1 MVSVQIQQEETG
13 WGKVWG
19 GGEGIVSLGEKEMES
34 NDSQG
39 CVMTSVVSH
48 VHLSGIRAEG
58 TECEDG
64 L

>member
-1 MVSVQIQQEETG
+1 MG
-13 WGKVWG
+13 WGKVGGGG

-34 NDSQG
+34 NNSQG
-39 CVMTSVVSH
+39 CVITSVVSH
-48 VHLSGIRAEG
+48 VHLSGIQAEG